1 MGFTLQRKIFIGE
14 SEWKVR
20 GLMVKDNYYVV
31 GLLIDSLG
39 MAFCEMSVLCYVDCV
54 SILLMYHSKSQK
66 KF

>member
-1 MGFTLQRKIFIGE
+1 
-14 SEWKVR
+14 
-20 GLMVKDNYYVV
+20 MVKDNYYVV

-54 SILLMYHSKSQK
+54 SVLLMYHSKSQK